1 MSYKAKP
8 GRSITVY
15 GSLPEINKAIDA
27 FNNDWLELHNSDED
41 LILYHYTTNNGLKG
55 ILQNCSIWF
64 SHINYFIDP
73 QEWRYGQEIVV
84 TQLKKVREQ
93 ESEKSI
99 IKLLEDIQGAIE
111 GYTKVLFNIFI
122 ACFCKEDD
130 LLSQWREYAANGGG
144 YSLGISFDDDTKYS
158 HYINDLSTESH
169 PILRKV
175 IYDPDLQTNFV
186 GRFLKIIINAA
197 KKECEISG
205 KTLSEIGGPV
215 TLEATNTLSEII
227 PCIKHPAFEKEE
239 EWRLI
244 QNLRPDHKVELL
256 EFRERKGELIPY
268 IETYIYR
275 DDTNPVFPIKSLR
288 YGPSLDDERSKL
300 SLQLLKNS
308 CAKSASPINIIKEN
322 VEILGSGYV
331 LRG

>member
-8 GRSITVY
+8 SRSIAVY
-15 GSLPEINKAIDA
+15 GNLPEINKAIDS
-27 FNNDWLELHNSDED
+27 FNNDWLELHHSEVD
-41 LILYHYTTNNGLKG
+41 LLLYHYTTNSGLKG

-73 QEWRYGQEIVV
+73 QEWRYGQEIVI
-84 TQLKKVREQ
+84 TQLKKARVQ
-93 ESEKSI
+93 ESEKRI

-111 GYTKVLFNIFI
+111 GYTKVLFNIFV

-130 LLSQWREYAANGGG
+130 LLSQWREYADNGGG
-144 YSLGISFDDDTKYS
+144 YSMGISFDNDTKYS
-158 HYINDLSTESH
+158 HYINELSKESY
-169 PILRKV
+169 PILRRV
-175 IYDPDLQTNFV
+175 IYDQDVQTNYV
-186 GRFLKIIINAA
+186 ERFIEAIISAA

-205 KTLSEIGGPV
+205 KELSKIAGPV
-215 TLEATNTLSEII
+215 TLEAANTLSEII
-227 PCIKHPAFEKEE
+227 PCLKHPAFEKEE

-268 IETYIYR
+268 IKTYIYK
-275 DDTNPVFPIKSLR
+275 DCTNPVFPIKSLR
-288 YGPSLDDERSKL
+288 YGPTLDNERSKL

-308 CAKSASPINIIKEN
+308 CAKSDSPINILKD
-322 VEILGSGYV
+322 EIEIMGSGYA